1 MATGNTLDGKPYA
14 ATTLRIITAAFF
26 VFAAGMGAFA
36 AEVAPDAAQE
46 AVAGWVRLK
55 EALGEQ
61 FDAAPASTATYQ
73 GRDGKG
79 VFHVVSFEGGG
90 YVVTSGDT
98 DFTPILAW
106 SKSGE
111 FAATDENP
119 LWCLIAG
126 DTAARAEAP
135 SRSGLSYAAATAS
148 PAAGNAAR
156 WAALRAAAKPL
167 SFDAAPSITSAP
179 PDLRVPALA
188 PQNDWSQSRIGNY
201 SGTDYPVCFNYYTPA
216 NWPCGYVATSSAQ
229 VMRYFR
235 WPQADNPVDVA
246 SFPCTSND
254 VAVTLS
260 LMGGTYDWDNMPEN
274 INSYYNWSAAS
285 TETWRQAVG
294 KLCHDAGVAVK
305 MEYGPSGSGAYVAD
319 VPGALVNTFHYSNAV
334 LVRGDVIKA
343 LLSSLDAKTPCV
355 VSIEKNGSSTGH
367 AVMADGYGYSD
378 NTLYVHFNM
387 GWRSS
392 NCNVWY
398 NPPLFDRTIN
408 GEVVTKYDTINS
420 VVCNISTNAARYSSI
435 ASGRVFDLSG
445 NAVPGAAVTATC
457 DGATAATATTD
468 ANGIYAL
475 YLPPSESEKTYS
487 ITATLNGRG
496 STSTTVSASRTYSKD
511 GTEIN
516 SNSRDNDLVLGV
528 LYAKAVNGALAYF
541 SDEDCTLPT
550 EIPAEGL
557 AACKKVLFAD
567 DAEFQTLVP
576 FTNEIAAAGVPVC
589 LQSNVTLTADADW
602 RAIDFD
608 MNGKTVTL
616 AGYDL
621 KIRSPQGTG
630 RITSGNVI
638 VTNGFTTVNTTKW
651 YGDGLYQLQTNNKLG
666 LKQTFTL
673 PKSRPCYLRFRY
685 HSSNKSGYT
694 QKISAGIDSNGGG
707 NYNNM
712 VSGLQTGSATS
723 AWSAQGNSGVY
734 VRSNLEAGTTYQ
746 LNFARTGSGYTYCG
760 WICLSPTSYLYVD
773 VPEGEAYDLGDIELG
788 GVEEKDYTGMGL
800 QIHKT
805 GKGKLVMNKANT
817 RIGGYGATAN
827 IVSMVV
833 EEGVVEN
840 ANDRGCGPYAAR
852 IEVKEGAQFDTHGA
866 ASSNDARY
874 DFILSGAGP
883 DGLGAVAN
891 NTEVASAYD
900 KAFVMRNITLATNA
914 VIGGTQNVSLKNG
927 DWTATTMTM
936 GGHTIM
942 YTNTTVYA
950 GNMSYSGTGGIV
962 VAPDAALSF
971 YAHSTA
977 AADCDVTVHGSLNQN
992 NGGFTQVKSLVFE
1005 TGSTC
1010 WLSDSTGSGSIPETV
1025 VTEKYAPNPSH
1036 SNGGNCTLT
1045 TPKVQLGD
1053 DSHLETT
1060 LDLSRLEG
1068 VFDGTNTTFYA
1079 GSTVTVDLGNR
1090 EFQGSVLLIAWAE
1103 MPTAT
1108 FVVDDANYDRLGL
1121 MPRPEGL
1128 YIFPGKVPSFVK
1140 YDVENNRWAFYD
1152 EDVNPFSGEW
1162 TLGMDYMKALFAD
1175 DAEFQALAQH
1185 TNEIA
1190 ASHVTVFLQ
1199 DDITL
1204 TADADW
1210 RALDFDM
1217 NGKTVTLAGYDL
1229 KIRRPQGTGRITS
1242 GNVIVTN
1249 GFTTLG
1255 SANWQGDGFYQLKS
1269 NNTLGIKQTFTLPK
1283 SRPCYLRFRYHS
1295 SNKSGYT
1302 QKISAGIASNG
1313 GSTYNN
1319 MVSGLQTGSASSA
1332 WTAQGNSDIYVRTG
1346 LEAGTPYQL
1355 NFARTGDGYT
1365 YCGWICLS
1373 PESHL
1378 YVDVPEG
1385 EEYNLEGI
1393 DLGGE
1398 EERDYTGIGLQIHK
1412 TGKGTLVLDSA
1423 RSSFGGNRTTSLV
1436 IEEGLAINTCSDGQ
1450 AFCGGQYSTIEVCDG
1465 AQFDFNGHRYHDYHY
1480 SLAGSGPD
1488 GTGAL
1493 VNTASMSSQWTV
1505 DGSKCGMLYNVTLA
1519 DDATIGGTEKFG
1531 MIFYDN
1537 GAHTMTMNNNTVTYA
1552 GTEIFAGQMNY
1563 SGDGRIVVATNAT
1576 LRSCTSS
1583 ATAGGCDVEVRGILG
1598 QQDGKV
1604 LSPVKS
1610 LVFVEGGK
1618 FHNLQGT
1625 PAAVT
1630 VYGAYA
1636 PNVEAGEGSTV
1647 PHPIVNLGDA
1657 SHLETTLDLSRWT
1670 DTFDDSAE
1678 GSLTFQAGSTVTV
1691 DIGERT
1697 QGLGKPAFLWKD
1709 APDETVKFKPS
1720 DAMKRRGVFVV
1731 SREDGVYFKTGFTVI
1746 IR

>member
-1 MATGNTLDGKPYA
+1 MFANHVQADTYA
-14 ATTLRIITAAFF
+14 KL
-26 VFAAGMGAFA
+26 
-36 AEVAPDAAQE
+36 
-46 AVAGWVRLK
+46 
-55 EALGEQ
+55 
-61 FDAAPASTATYQ
+61 
-73 GRDGKG
+73 
-79 VFHVVSFEGGG
+79 
-90 YVVTSGDT
+90 SGDT
-98 DFTPILAW
+98 
-106 SKSGE
+106 
-111 FAATDENP
+111 FAYYSDAECTQS
-119 LWCLIAG
+119 I
-126 DTAARAEAP
+126 EAP
-135 SRSGLSYAAATAS
+135 VTGL
-148 PAAGNAAR
+148 
-156 WAALRAAAKPL
+156 
-167 SFDAAPSITSAP
+167 
-179 PDLRVPALA
+179 
-188 PQNDWSQSRIGNY
+188 
-201 SGTDYPVCFNYYTPA
+201 
-216 NWPCGYVATSSAQ
+216 
-229 VMRYFR
+229 
-235 WPQADNPVDVA
+235 
-246 SFPCTSND
+246 
-254 VAVTLS
+254 
-260 LMGGTYDWDNMPEN
+260 
-274 INSYYNWSAAS
+274 
-285 TETWRQAVG
+285 
-294 KLCHDAGVAVK
+294 AGV
-305 MEYGPSGSGAYVAD
+305 
-319 VPGALVNTFHYSNAV
+319 T
-334 LVRGDVIKA
+334 
-343 LLSSLDAKTPCV
+343 
-355 VSIEKNGSSTGH
+355 
-367 AVMADGYGYSD
+367 
-378 NTLYVHFNM
+378 
-387 GWRSS
+387 
-392 NCNVWY
+392 
-398 NPPLFDRTIN
+398 
-408 GEVVTKYDTINS
+408 
-420 VVCNISTNAARYSSI
+420 
-435 ASGRVFDLSG
+435 
-445 NAVPGAAVTATC
+445 
-457 DGATAATATTD
+457 
-468 ANGIYAL
+468 
-475 YLPPSESEKTYS
+475 
-487 ITATLNGRG
+487 
-496 STSTTVSASRTYSKD
+496 
-511 GTEIN
+511 
-516 SNSRDNDLVLGV
+516 
-528 LYAKAVNGALAYF
+528 
-541 SDEDCTLPT
+541 
-550 EIPAEGL
+550 
-557 AACKKVLFAD
+557 VLFAD
-567 DAEFQTLVP
+567 DAEYQALVP
-576 FTNEIAAAGVPVC
+576 HANELAAAAAVA
-589 LQSNVTLTADADW
+589 LQNDVTLAADADW
-602 RAIDFD
+602 RVIDFD
-608 MNGKTVTL
+608 LNGKVITL
-616 AGYDL
+616 MGWDL
-621 KIRSPQGTG
+621 QVRKPQGTG
-630 RITSGNVI
+630 RITAGNLIVNGDFENGLTPWTVTSSGSCWVNDGSQTKSQLKNIPYSGNHWLALWVSS
-638 VTNGFTTVNTTKW
+638 GKYTTRPHIT
-651 YGDGLYQLQTNNKLG
+651 
-666 LKQTFTL
+666 QTFTV
-673 PKSRPCYLRFRY
+673 PKSLTAYVRFRY
-685 HSSNKSGYT
+685 GRYYNGTSYRED
-694 QKISAGIDSNGGG
+694 IYVGIDSNNNIANKVSISSSASKTTAWNSEIKTISLAAGDHTVNLSDG
-707 NYNNM
+707 N
-712 VSGLQTGSATS
+712 SATFIDEVT
-723 AWSAQGNSGVY
+723 A
-734 VRSNLEAGTTYQ
+734 
-746 LNFARTGSGYTYCG
+746 
-760 WICLSPTSYLYVD
+760 SPESHLVFD
-773 VPEGEAYDLGDIELG
+773 IPEGEEYSPSGIAFGSEQ
-788 GVEEKDYTGMGL
+788 DYFFDGMGL

-852 IEVKEGAQFDTHGA
+852 IEVKEGARFDTRGA

-874 DFILSGAGP
+874 DFTISGAGP

-914 VIGGTQNVSLKNG
+914 VIGGTQKVSLKNG

-936 GGHTIM
+936 GGHTIT

-1010 WLSDSTGSGSIPETV
+1010 WLSDSAGSGSIPETV

-1045 TPKVQLGD
+1045 TPRVQLGD

-1103 MPTAT
+1103 MSTAT
-1108 FVVDDANYDRLGL
+1108 FVVDDANKDRLGL
-1121 MPRPEGL
+1121 IPRPEGL

-1140 YDVENNRWAFYD
+1140 YDVENNRWKFFD

-1185 TNEIA
+1185 ADEMA
-1190 ASHVTVFLQ
+1190 ANHITAFLQ

-1210 RALDFDM
+1210 RAIDFDM

-1255 SANWQGDGFYQLKS
+1255 SANWQGDGFYQLK
-1269 NNTLGIKQTFTLPK
+1269 NNDTLGIKQTFTLPK

-1295 SNKSGYT
+1295 SSSSGYV

-1319 MVSGLQTGSASSA
+1319 MVSGLQTGTASSA

-1398 EERDYTGIGLQIHK
+1398 EARDYTGIGLQIHK
-1412 TGKGTLVLDSA
+1412 TGKGTLVLDSV

-1450 AFCGGQYSTIEVCDG
+1450 AFCGEAYSTIEVCDG

-1480 SLAGSGPD
+1480 NLAGSGPD

-1493 VNTASMSSQWTV
+1493 VNTAAMSNSWTV
-1505 DGSKCGMLYNVTLA
+1505 DGGRGMLYNVTLA

-1531 MIFYDN
+1531 MIFYNN
-1537 GAHTMTMNNNTVTYA
+1537 GAHTMTMNSNTVTYV
-1552 GTEIFAGQMNY
+1552 GTEIYAGQMNY

-1618 FHNLQGT
+1618 FHNLKGT

-1636 PNVEAGEGSTV
+1636 PNVEAGDGSTV

-1657 SHLETTLDLSRWT
+1657 SHLETTLDLSCWT

-1709 APDETVKFKPS
+1709 APDETVKFVRS
-1720 DAMKRRGVFVV
+1720 ENMRRRGIHVQAGD
-1731 SREDGVYFKTGFTVI
+1731 DGIRFKTGFTI
-1746 IR
+1746 YFR

>member
-1 MATGNTLDGKPYA
+1 
-14 ATTLRIITAAFF
+14 
-26 VFAAGMGAFA
+26 
-36 AEVAPDAAQE
+36 
-46 AVAGWVRLK
+46 
-55 EALGEQ
+55 
-61 FDAAPASTATYQ
+61 
-73 GRDGKG
+73 
-79 VFHVVSFEGGG
+79 
-90 YVVTSGDT
+90 
-98 DFTPILAW
+98 
-106 SKSGE
+106 
-111 FAATDENP
+111 
-119 LWCLIAG
+119 
-126 DTAARAEAP
+126 
-135 SRSGLSYAAATAS
+135 
-148 PAAGNAAR
+148 
-156 WAALRAAAKPL
+156 
-167 SFDAAPSITSAP
+167 
-179 PDLRVPALA
+179 
-188 PQNDWSQSRIGNY
+188 
-201 SGTDYPVCFNYYTPA
+201 
-216 NWPCGYVATSSAQ
+216 
-229 VMRYFR
+229 
-235 WPQADNPVDVA
+235 
-246 SFPCTSND
+246 
-254 VAVTLS
+254 
-260 LMGGTYDWDNMPEN
+260 
-274 INSYYNWSAAS
+274 
-285 TETWRQAVG
+285 
-294 KLCHDAGVAVK
+294 
-305 MEYGPSGSGAYVAD
+305 
-319 VPGALVNTFHYSNAV
+319 
-334 LVRGDVIKA
+334 
-343 LLSSLDAKTPCV
+343 
-355 VSIEKNGSSTGH
+355 
-367 AVMADGYGYSD
+367 
-378 NTLYVHFNM
+378 
-387 GWRSS
+387 
-392 NCNVWY
+392 
-398 NPPLFDRTIN
+398 
-408 GEVVTKYDTINS
+408 
-420 VVCNISTNAARYSSI
+420 
-435 ASGRVFDLSG
+435 
-445 NAVPGAAVTATC
+445 
-457 DGATAATATTD
+457 
-468 ANGIYAL
+468 
-475 YLPPSESEKTYS
+475 
-487 ITATLNGRG
+487 
-496 STSTTVSASRTYSKD
+496 
-511 GTEIN
+511 
-516 SNSRDNDLVLGV
+516 
-528 LYAKAVNGALAYF
+528 
-541 SDEDCTLPT
+541 
-550 EIPAEGL
+550 
-557 AACKKVLFAD
+557 
-567 DAEFQTLVP
+567 
-576 FTNEIAAAGVPVC
+576 
-589 LQSNVTLTADADW
+589 
-602 RAIDFD
+602 
-608 MNGKTVTL
+608 
-616 AGYDL
+616 
-621 KIRSPQGTG
+621 
-630 RITSGNVI
+630 
-638 VTNGFTTVNTTKW
+638 
-651 YGDGLYQLQTNNKLG
+651 
-666 LKQTFTL
+666 
-673 PKSRPCYLRFRY
+673 
-685 HSSNKSGYT
+685 
-694 QKISAGIDSNGGG
+694 
-707 NYNNM
+707 
-712 VSGLQTGSATS
+712 
-723 AWSAQGNSGVY
+723 
-734 VRSNLEAGTTYQ
+734 
-746 LNFARTGSGYTYCG
+746 
-760 WICLSPTSYLYVD
+760 
-773 VPEGEAYDLGDIELG
+773 
-788 GVEEKDYTGMGL
+788 
-800 QIHKT
+800 
-805 GKGKLVMNKANT
+805 
-817 RIGGYGATAN
+817 
-827 IVSMVV
+827 
-833 EEGVVEN
+833 
-840 ANDRGCGPYAAR
+840 
-852 IEVKEGAQFDTHGA
+852 
-866 ASSNDARY
+866 
-874 DFILSGAGP
+874 
-883 DGLGAVAN
+883 
-891 NTEVASAYD
+891 
-900 KAFVMRNITLATNA
+900 
-914 VIGGTQNVSLKNG
+914 
-927 DWTATTMTM
+927 MTM
-936 GGHTIM
+936 GGHTIT

-950 GNMSYSGTGGIV
+950 GKMSYSGTGGIV

-977 AADCDVTVHGSLNQN
+977 AANCDVAVYGSLNQN

-1005 TGSTC
+1005 IGSTC
-1010 WLSDSTGSGSIPETV
+1010 WLSDSAGSGNIPETV
-1025 VTEKYAPNPSH
+1025 VTEKYAPNANH
-1036 SNGGNCTLT
+1036 TNGGNCTLT

-1053 DSHLETT
+1053 ESHLETT
-1060 LDLSRLEG
+1060 LDLSRLDG
-1068 VFDGTNTTFYA
+1068 VFDGTNTTFYT

-1103 MPTAT
+1103 MSTAT

-1121 MPRPEGL
+1121 ISRPEGL

-1140 YDVENNRWAFYD
+1140 YDVENNRWKFYD

-1210 RALDFDM
+1210 RAINFDM

-1255 SANWQGDGFYQLKS
+1255 SANWQGDGFYQLKN

-1295 SNKSGYT
+1295 SGSSGYV

-1319 MVSGLQTGSASSA
+1319 MVSGLQTGTASSA

-1412 TGKGTLVLDSA
+1412 TGRGTLVLDSV

-1450 AFCGGQYSTIEVCDG
+1450 AFCGGQYSTIEVRDG
-1465 AQFDFNGHRYHDYHY
+1465 GQFDFNGHRYHDYHY
-1480 SLAGSGPD
+1480 NLAGSGPD

-1505 DGSKCGMLYNVTLA
+1505 DGSNRGMLYNVTLA

-1531 MIFYDN
+1531 MIFYNN
-1537 GAHTMTMNNNTVTYA
+1537 GAHTMTMNSNTVTYA
-1552 GTEIFAGQMNY
+1552 GTEIYAGQMNY

-1636 PNVEAGEGSTV
+1636 PNVEVGDGSTV

-1670 DTFDDSAE
+1670 DTFDDSEE

>member
-1 MATGNTLDGKPYA
+1 MIDNKVRLDRNTTQVASTDGLVAGTKYTLTADYGTGEGEVRT
-14 ATTLRIITAAFF
+14 
-26 VFAAGMGAFA
+26 
-36 AEVAPDAAQE
+36 VAPDASVTTITDLGTGEYDPGTELCLFASHTTSVDTGLNNYGSWTFYSFKLYDVDDNLRCDLVPARRNSDGVLGLYDTVRDVFLTNSLAGTLTLGTGYSFDENGALLVDVAAQVQGSGTVSVGGGE
-46 AVAGWVRLK
+46 AAAAVQTTVRQDGSTSATFTAVADEGCRFSRWVLP
-55 EALGEQ
+55 EGANLTQGELTSTTISVSADRPVTIVAG
-61 FDAAPASTATYQ
+61 FYSVADVCAKLVNGTFHYYADASCSPAS
-73 GRDGKG
+73 
-79 VFHVVSFEGGG
+79 EL
-90 YVVTSGDT
+90 
-98 DFTPILAW
+98 P
-106 SKSGE
+106 
-111 FAATDENP
+111 P
-119 LWCLIAG
+119 
-126 DTAARAEAP
+126 
-135 SRSGLSYAAATAS
+135 
-148 PAAGNAAR
+148 
-156 WAALRAAAKPL
+156 
-167 SFDAAPSITSAP
+167 DAAPSSIAG
-179 PDLRVPALA
+179 LRVFFANDDEYQALVPYTNELA
-188 PQNDWSQSRIGNY
+188 TAFGGVAYLQND
-201 SGTDYPVCFNYYTPA
+201 
-216 NWPCGYVATSSAQ
+216 
-229 VMRYFR
+229 
-235 WPQADNPVDVA
+235 
-246 SFPCTSND
+246 
-254 VAVTLS
+254 L
-260 LMGGTYDWDNMPEN
+260 
-274 INSYYNWSAAS
+274 
-285 TETWRQAVG
+285 
-294 KLCHDAGVAVK
+294 
-305 MEYGPSGSGAYVAD
+305 
-319 VPGALVNTFHYSNAV
+319 
-334 LVRGDVIKA
+334 
-343 LLSSLDAKTPCV
+343 
-355 VSIEKNGSSTGH
+355 
-367 AVMADGYGYSD
+367 
-378 NTLYVHFNM
+378 
-387 GWRSS
+387 
-392 NCNVWY
+392 
-398 NPPLFDRTIN
+398 
-408 GEVVTKYDTINS
+408 
-420 VVCNISTNAARYSSI
+420 
-435 ASGRVFDLSG
+435 
-445 NAVPGAAVTATC
+445 
-457 DGATAATATTD
+457 
-468 ANGIYAL
+468 
-475 YLPPSESEKTYS
+475 
-487 ITATLNGRG
+487 
-496 STSTTVSASRTYSKD
+496 
-511 GTEIN
+511 
-516 SNSRDNDLVLGV
+516 
-528 LYAKAVNGALAYF
+528 
-541 SDEDCTLPT
+541 
-550 EIPAEGL
+550 
-557 AACKKVLFAD
+557 
-567 DAEFQTLVP
+567 
-576 FTNEIAAAGVPVC
+576 
-589 LQSNVTLTADADW
+589 TLTADTDW
-602 RAIDFD
+602 RAIDFG

-621 KIRSPQGTG
+621 KIRRPQGTG

-638 VTNGFTTVNTTKW
+638 VTNGFTTVNSTKW
-651 YGDGLYQLQTNNKLG
+651 YGDGFYQLKTNNKLG

-685 HSSNKSGYT
+685 HSSDKSGYV

-773 VPEGEAYDLGDIELG
+773 VPEGEAYDLGDIEIG

-817 RIGGYGATAN
+817 RIGGYGATVN

-840 ANDRGCGPYAAR
+840 ANDRGCGPYAAY
-852 IEVKEGAQFDTHGA
+852 IEVKEGARFDTRGA

-874 DFILSGAGP
+874 DFTISGAGP

-891 NTEVASAYD
+891 NTAVADASD
-900 KAFVMRNITLATNA
+900 KAFIMRNITLSTNA

-927 DWTATTMTM
+927 NWTATTMTM
-936 GGHTIM
+936 GGHTIT

-977 AADCDVTVHGSLNQN
+977 AANCDVAVYGSLNQN

-1010 WLSDSTGSGSIPETV
+1010 WLGDSAGSGSIPETV

-1103 MPTAT
+1103 MSTAT

-1121 MPRPEGL
+1121 ISRPEGL

-1140 YDVENNRWAFYD
+1140 YDVENNRWKFYD

-1255 SANWQGDGFYQLKS
+1255 SANWQGDGFYQLKN

-1295 SNKSGYT
+1295 SGSSGYV

-1319 MVSGLQTGSASSA
+1319 MVSGLQTGTASSA

-1412 TGKGTLVLDSA
+1412 TGKGTLVLDSV

-1436 IEEGLAINTCSDGQ
+1436 IEEGLAINTCADGQ
-1450 AFCGGQYSTIEVCDG
+1450 AFCGEAYSTIEIRDG
-1465 AQFDFNGHRYHDYHY
+1465 GQFDFNGHRYHDYHY
-1480 SLAGSGPD
+1480 NLAGSGPD

-1493 VNTASMSSQWTV
+1493 VNTAAMSNSWTV
-1505 DGSKCGMLYNVTLA
+1505 DGSNRGMLYNVTLA

-1531 MIFYDN
+1531 MIFYNN
-1537 GAHTMTMNNNTVTYA
+1537 GAHTMTMNSNTVTYA
-1552 GTEIFAGQMNY
+1552 GTEIYAGQMNY

-1583 ATAGGCDVEVRGILG
+1583 ATAGGCDVEVRGVLG
-1598 QQDGKV
+1598 QQDGMV

-1618 FHNLQGT
+1618 FHNLKGT

-1636 PNVEAGEGSTV
+1636 PNVEAGEGSMV

-1709 APDETVKFKPS
+1709 APDETVKFVRS
-1720 DAMKRRGVFVV
+1720 ENMRRRGIHVQAGD
-1731 SREDGVYFKTGFTVI
+1731 DGIRFKTGFAI
-1746 IR
+1746 YLR

>member
-1 MATGNTLDGKPYA
+1 MNLGEL
-14 ATTLRIITAAFF
+14 
-26 VFAAGMGAFA
+26 AAGEHTF
-36 AEVAPDAAQE
+36 
-46 AVAGWVRLK
+46 
-55 EALGEQ
+55 Q
-61 FDAAPASTATYQ
+61 FRNAT
-73 GRDGKG
+73 
-79 VFHVVSFEGGG
+79 
-90 YVVTSGDT
+90 
-98 DFTPILAW
+98 AW
-106 SKSGE
+106 SLV
-111 FAATDENP
+111 DE
-119 LWCLIAG
+119 
-126 DTAARAEAP
+126 
-135 SRSGLSYAAATAS
+135 AS
-148 PAAGNAAR
+148 VS
-156 WAALRAAAKPL
+156 PL
-167 SFDAAPSITSAP
+167 S
-179 PDLRVPALA
+179 
-188 PQNDWSQSRIGNY
+188 
-201 SGTDYPVCFNYYTPA
+201 
-216 NWPCGYVATSSAQ
+216 
-229 VMRYFR
+229 
-235 WPQADNPVDVA
+235 
-246 SFPCTSND
+246 
-254 VAVTLS
+254 
-260 LMGGTYDWDNMPEN
+260 
-274 INSYYNWSAAS
+274 
-285 TETWRQAVG
+285 
-294 KLCHDAGVAVK
+294 
-305 MEYGPSGSGAYVAD
+305 
-319 VPGALVNTFHYSNAV
+319 ALV
-334 LVRGDVIKA
+334 
-343 LLSSLDAKTPCV
+343 
-355 VSIEKNGSSTGH
+355 
-367 AVMADGYGYSD
+367 
-378 NTLYVHFNM
+378 
-387 GWRSS
+387 
-392 NCNVWY
+392 
-398 NPPLFDRTIN
+398 FDI
-408 GEVVTKYDTINS
+408 
-420 VVCNISTNAARYSSI
+420 
-435 ASGRVFDLSG
+435 
-445 NAVPGAAVTATC
+445 
-457 DGATAATATTD
+457 
-468 ANGIYAL
+468 
-475 YLPPSESEKTYS
+475 
-487 ITATLNGRG
+487 
-496 STSTTVSASRTYSKD
+496 
-511 GTEIN
+511 
-516 SNSRDNDLVLGV
+516 
-528 LYAKAVNGALAYF
+528 
-541 SDEDCTLPT
+541 
-550 EIPAEGL
+550 
-557 AACKKVLFAD
+557 
-567 DAEFQTLVP
+567 
-576 FTNEIAAAGVPVC
+576 
-589 LQSNVTLTADADW
+589 
-602 RAIDFD
+602 
-608 MNGKTVTL
+608 
-616 AGYDL
+616 
-621 KIRSPQGTG
+621 
-630 RITSGNVI
+630 
-638 VTNGFTTVNTTKW
+638 
-651 YGDGLYQLQTNNKLG
+651 
-666 LKQTFTL
+666 
-673 PKSRPCYLRFRY
+673 
-685 HSSNKSGYT
+685 
-694 QKISAGIDSNGGG
+694 
-707 NYNNM
+707 
-712 VSGLQTGSATS
+712 
-723 AWSAQGNSGVY
+723 
-734 VRSNLEAGTTYQ
+734 
-746 LNFARTGSGYTYCG
+746 
-760 WICLSPTSYLYVD
+760 
-773 VPEGEAYDLGDIELG
+773 PEGEQYSPSDIAFGSEQ
-788 GVEEKDYTGMGL
+788 DYFFDGMGL

-805 GKGKLVMNKANT
+805 GKGRLVMNKANT

-852 IEVKEGAQFDTHGA
+852 IEVKEGAQFDTHGV

-936 GGHTIM
+936 GGHTIT

-971 YAHSTA
+971 YAHGTA

-1010 WLSDSTGSGSIPETV
+1010 WLSDSAGSGSIPETV

-1060 LDLSRLEG
+1060 LDLSRLDG
-1068 VFDGTNTTFYA
+1068 VFDGTNTTFYT

-1090 EFQGSVLLIAWAE
+1090 EFQGSVLLMAWAE
-1103 MPTAT
+1103 MSTAT

-1121 MPRPEGL
+1121 IPRPEGL

-1185 TNEIA
+1185 ADEMA
-1190 ASHVTVFLQ
+1190 ANHITVFLQ

-1255 SANWQGDGFYQLKS
+1255 SANWQGDGFYQLKN

-1295 SNKSGYT
+1295 SNKSGWT
-1302 QKISAGIASNG
+1302 QKISAGIDSNG
-1313 GSTYNN
+1313 GGNYNN

-1332 WTAQGNSDIYVRTG
+1332 WDAQGNSGIYVRTG

-1355 NFARTGDGYT
+1355 NFARTGNGYT
-1365 YCGWICLS
+1365 YCGWICLC

-1412 TGKGTLVLDSA
+1412 TGKGTLVLDSV
-1423 RSSFGGNRTTSLV
+1423 RSSFGGDRTTSLV
-1436 IEEGLAINTCSDGQ
+1436 VEEGLAINTCSDGQ
-1450 AFCGGQYSTIEVCDG
+1450 AFCGGQYSTIEVRDG
-1465 AQFDFNGHRYHDYHY
+1465 GQFDFNGHRYHDYHY
-1480 SLAGSGPD
+1480 NLAGSGPD

-1505 DGSKCGMLYNVTLA
+1505 DGSKRGMLYNVTLA

-1531 MIFYDN
+1531 MIFYNN

-1552 GTEIFAGQMNY
+1552 GTEIYAGQMNY
-1563 SGDGRIVVATNAT
+1563 SGNGRIVVATNAT

-1636 PNVEAGEGSTV
+1636 PNVEVGDGSTV

-1670 DTFDDSAE
+1670 DTFDDSEE

>member
-1 MATGNTLDGKPYA
+1 M
-14 ATTLRIITAAFF
+14 
-26 VFAAGMGAFA
+26 
-36 AEVAPDAAQE
+36 
-46 AVAGWVRLK
+46 
-55 EALGEQ
+55 
-61 FDAAPASTATYQ
+61 
-73 GRDGKG
+73 
-79 VFHVVSFEGGG
+79 
-90 YVVTSGDT
+90 
-98 DFTPILAW
+98 
-106 SKSGE
+106 
-111 FAATDENP
+111 
-119 LWCLIAG
+119 
-126 DTAARAEAP
+126 
-135 SRSGLSYAAATAS
+135 
-148 PAAGNAAR
+148 
-156 WAALRAAAKPL
+156 
-167 SFDAAPSITSAP
+167 
-179 PDLRVPALA
+179 
-188 PQNDWSQSRIGNY
+188 
-201 SGTDYPVCFNYYTPA
+201 
-216 NWPCGYVATSSAQ
+216 
-229 VMRYFR
+229 
-235 WPQADNPVDVA
+235 
-246 SFPCTSND
+246 
-254 VAVTLS
+254 
-260 LMGGTYDWDNMPEN
+260 
-274 INSYYNWSAAS
+274 
-285 TETWRQAVG
+285 G

-398 NPPLFDRTIN
+398 NPPLFDRNIN

-457 DGATAATATTD
+457 DGAAVATATTD

-475 YLPPSESEKTYS
+475 YLPPSESAKTYS

-496 STSTTVSASRTYSKD
+496 STSVTVSASRTYSNG

-516 SNSRDNDLVLGV
+516 SNSRDNDLELGV

-541 SDEDCTLPT
+541 SDEDCTLPA

-576 FTNEIAAAGVPVC
+576 FTNEIAVAGVPVC

-608 MNGKTVTL
+608 LNGKVITL
-616 AGYDL
+616 MGWDL
-621 KIRSPQGTG
+621 QVHKPQGTG
-630 RITSGNVI
+630 RITSGNVLDPAGYSFASGSSYSG
-638 VTNGFTTVNTTKW
+638 NLLYLGS
-651 YGDGLYQLQTNNKLG
+651 GDGGVSARQS
-666 LKQTFTL
+666 FTL
-673 PKSRPCYLRFRY
+673 PKARPCYFKTQTTRL
-685 HSSNKSGYT
+685 SSTWGQYV
-694 QKISAGIDSNGGG
+694 SAGINAITGLMPQTSNL
-707 NYNNM
+707 
-712 VSGLQTGSATS
+712 SGTQTWGPYTR
-723 AWSAQGNSGVY
+723 SG
-734 VRSNLEAGTTYQ
+734 LEAGTSYELQIARYNGHTYMSK
-746 LNFARTGSGYTYCG
+746 FAT
-760 WICLSPTSYLYVD
+760 LSPTSILCFD
-773 VPEGEAYDLGDIELG
+773 IPEGEEHDPSNITFG
-788 GVEEKDYTGMGL
+788 GSTPGTSDFGGIGL
-800 QIHKT
+800 QIHKA
-805 GKGKLVMNKANT
+805 GKGKLVMSTAKGD
-817 RIGGYGATAN
+817 IGGNGVASA
-827 IVSMVV
+827 VV
-833 EEGVVEN
+833 EEGVLVN
-840 ANDRGCGPYAAR
+840 ANDTGCGAAGSR
-852 IEVKEGAQFDTHGA
+852 IEVMDGAQFDTHGA
-866 ASSNDARY
+866 AGSNSVFY
-874 DFILSGAGP
+874 DFTLSGAGP

-900 KAFVMRNITLATNA
+900 KAFIMRNITLATNA
-914 VIGGTQNVSLKNG
+914 VIGGTQKVGLKNG
-927 DWTATTMTM
+927 NWTATTMTM
-936 GGHTIM
+936 GGYTVT

-1005 TGSTC
+1005 IGSTC
-1010 WLSDSTGSGSIPETV
+1010 WLSDSAGSGNIPETV
-1025 VTEKYAPNPSH
+1025 VTEKYAPNANH
-1036 SNGGNCTLT
+1036 TNGGNCTLT

-1053 DSHLETT
+1053 ESHLETT

-1068 VFDGTNTTFYA
+1068 VFDGTNTTFSA

-1090 EFQGSVLLIAWAE
+1090 EFQGSVLLMAWAE

-1140 YDVENNRWAFYD
+1140 YDVENNCWKFFD

-1210 RALDFDM
+1210 RAIDFDM
-1217 NGKTVTLAGYDL
+1217 NGKTITLMGNRL
-1229 KIRRPQGTGRITS
+1229 QVRKPQGTGRITA
-1242 GNVIVTN
+1242 GNLIVN
-1249 GFTTLG
+1249 GGFEDGATGWTFG
-1255 SANWQGDGFYQLKS
+1255 SANEKVTASGNGVS
-1269 NNTLGIKQTFTLPK
+1269 ANTCKDKPFAGNHWCVLGTANDKAAATTHFTAPK
-1283 SRPCYLRFRYHS
+1283 EGIYYVRFRFAKYDSNYKQYKVNCGIDAVNNVAYRVDVKPYPGGKS
-1295 SNKSGYT
+1295 SDVYKRT
-1302 QKISAGIASNG
+1302 LTAGDHTFIFGRYYA
-1313 GSTYNN
+1313 YLL
-1319 MVSGLQTGSASSA
+1319 V
-1332 WTAQGNSDIYVRTG
+1332 D
-1346 LEAGTPYQL
+1346 EA
-1355 NFARTGDGYT
+1355 AV
-1365 YCGWICLS
+1365 S

-1378 YVDVPEG
+1378 VFDIPEG
-1385 EEYNLEGI
+1385 EEYEI
-1393 DLGGE
+1393 SEITLGGTQNYFF
-1398 EERDYTGIGLQIHK
+1398 DGAGLQVHK
-1412 TGKGTLVLDSA
+1412 TGKGKLTFTRA
-1423 RSSFGGNRTTSLV
+1423 NGNLAGPGATSLV
-1436 IEEGLAINTCSDGQ
+1436 VEEGLAVNACADGQ
-1450 AFCGGQYSTIEVCDG
+1450 AFCGEAYSTIEVCDG

-1493 VNTASMSSQWTV
+1493 VNTAAMSNSWTV
-1505 DGSKCGMLYNVTLA
+1505 DGSKRGMLYNVTLA
-1519 DDATIGGTEKFG
+1519 DDATIGGTESFG

-1537 GAHTMTMNNNTVTYA
+1537 GAHTMTMNSNTVTYA

-1583 ATAGGCDVEVRGILG
+1583 ATAGGCDVEVRGVLG
-1598 QQDGKV
+1598 QQDGMV

-1618 FHNLQGT
+1618 FHNLKGT

-1630 VYGAYA
+1630 VYSSYA
-1636 PNVEAGEGSTV
+1636 PNVEAGDGSTV

>member
-1 MATGNTLDGKPYA
+1 MHYCTKTMKVRKCGTASRTAFGKVALVAAALFTGYA
-14 ATTLRIITAAFF
+14 QA
-26 VFAAGMGAFA
+26 
-36 AEVAPDAAQE
+36 D
-46 AVAGWVRLK
+46 
-55 EALGEQ
+55 
-61 FDAAPASTATYQ
+61 TYA
-73 GRDGKG
+73 KL
-79 VFHVVSFEGGG
+79 
-90 YVVTSGDT
+90 SGDT
-98 DFTPILAW
+98 
-106 SKSGE
+106 
-111 FAATDENP
+111 FAYYSDAECTQS
-119 LWCLIAG
+119 I
-126 DTAARAEAP
+126 EAP
-135 SRSGLSYAAATAS
+135 ATGL
-148 PAAGNAAR
+148 
-156 WAALRAAAKPL
+156 
-167 SFDAAPSITSAP
+167 
-179 PDLRVPALA
+179 
-188 PQNDWSQSRIGNY
+188 
-201 SGTDYPVCFNYYTPA
+201 
-216 NWPCGYVATSSAQ
+216 
-229 VMRYFR
+229 
-235 WPQADNPVDVA
+235 
-246 SFPCTSND
+246 
-254 VAVTLS
+254 
-260 LMGGTYDWDNMPEN
+260 
-274 INSYYNWSAAS
+274 
-285 TETWRQAVG
+285 
-294 KLCHDAGVAVK
+294 AGV
-305 MEYGPSGSGAYVAD
+305 
-319 VPGALVNTFHYSNAV
+319 T
-334 LVRGDVIKA
+334 
-343 LLSSLDAKTPCV
+343 
-355 VSIEKNGSSTGH
+355 
-367 AVMADGYGYSD
+367 
-378 NTLYVHFNM
+378 
-387 GWRSS
+387 
-392 NCNVWY
+392 
-398 NPPLFDRTIN
+398 
-408 GEVVTKYDTINS
+408 
-420 VVCNISTNAARYSSI
+420 
-435 ASGRVFDLSG
+435 
-445 NAVPGAAVTATC
+445 
-457 DGATAATATTD
+457 
-468 ANGIYAL
+468 
-475 YLPPSESEKTYS
+475 
-487 ITATLNGRG
+487 
-496 STSTTVSASRTYSKD
+496 
-511 GTEIN
+511 
-516 SNSRDNDLVLGV
+516 
-528 LYAKAVNGALAYF
+528 
-541 SDEDCTLPT
+541 
-550 EIPAEGL
+550 
-557 AACKKVLFAD
+557 VLFAD
-567 DAEFQTLVP
+567 DAEYQALVP
-576 FTNEIAAAGVPVC
+576 HANELAAAAAVA
-589 LQSNVTLTADADW
+589 LQNDITLTADADW

-608 MNGKTVTL
+608 MNGKVIVL
-616 AGYDL
+616 KGYDL
-621 KIRSPQGTG
+621 YVHKPQGTG
-630 RITSGNVI
+630 RITSGNVLDPA
-638 VTNGFTTVNTTKW
+638 GYSFGTTSSYYDGNWLYLGTTGGKVSA
-651 YGDGLYQLQTNNKLG
+651 
-666 LKQTFTL
+666 KQRFSL
-673 PKSRPCYLRFRY
+673 PKARPCYFKTQTLY
-685 HSSNKSGYT
+685 KSTGYWQAVSVGINSVNNLMGQTPHLSGT
-694 QKISAGIDSNGGG
+694 QTWGP
-707 NYNNM
+707 YTR
-712 VSGLQTGSATS
+712 SG
-723 AWSAQGNSGVY
+723 
-734 VRSNLEAGTTYQ
+734 LEAGTSYELQIARYNGKTRMSK
-746 LNFARTGSGYTYCG
+746 FAT
-760 WICLSPTSYLYVD
+760 LSPTSILCFD
-773 VPEGEAYDLGDIELG
+773 IPEGEEHDPSNITFG
-788 GVEEKDYTGMGL
+788 GSTPGTSDFGGIGL
-800 QIHKT
+800 QIHKA
-805 GKGKLVMNKANT
+805 GKGKLVMSTAKGD
-817 RIGGYGATAN
+817 IGGNGVASA
-827 IVSMVV
+827 VV
-833 EEGVVEN
+833 EEGVLVN
-840 ANDRGCGPYAAR
+840 ANDTGCGAAGSR
-852 IEVKEGAQFDTHGA
+852 IEVMDGAQFDTHGA
-866 ASSNDARY
+866 AGSNSVFY
-874 DFILSGAGP
+874 DFTLSGAGP

-900 KAFVMRNITLATNA
+900 KAFIMRNITLATNA
-914 VIGGTQNVSLKNG
+914 VIGGTQNVNLKNG
-927 DWTATTMTM
+927 NWTATTMTM
-936 GGHTIM
+936 GGHTIT

-962 VAPDAALSF
+962 VAPDAVLSF

-977 AADCDVTVHGSLNQN
+977 AANCDVTVYGSLNQN

-1010 WLSDSTGSGSIPETV
+1010 WLGDSAGSGSIPETV
-1025 VTEKYAPNPSH
+1025 VTEKYAPNPNH

-1090 EFQGSVLLIAWAE
+1090 EFQGSVLLMAWAE

-1121 MPRPEGL
+1121 ISRPEGL

-1140 YDVENNRWAFYD
+1140 YDVENNRWKFYD

-1185 TNEIA
+1185 ADEMA
-1190 ASHVTVFLQ
+1190 ANHITAFLQ

-1210 RALDFDM
+1210 RAIDFDL

-1255 SANWQGDGFYQLKS
+1255 SANWQGDGFYQLK
-1269 NNTLGIKQTFTLPK
+1269 NNDTLGIKQTFTLPK

-1295 SNKSGYT
+1295 SSSSGYV

-1319 MVSGLQTGSASSA
+1319 MVSGLQTGTASSA

-1412 TGKGTLVLDSA
+1412 TGKGTLVLDSV
-1423 RSSFGGNRTTSLV
+1423 RSSFGGNRTTALV

-1450 AFCGGQYSTIEVCDG
+1450 AFCGGQYSTIEVRDG
-1465 AQFDFNGHRYHDYHY
+1465 GQFDFNGHRYHDYHY

-1493 VNTASMSSQWTV
+1493 VNTAAMSNSWTV
-1505 DGSKCGMLYNVTLA
+1505 DGSKRGMLYNVTLA

-1531 MIFYDN
+1531 MIFYNN
-1537 GAHTMTMNNNTVTYA
+1537 GAHTMTMNSNTVTYA
-1552 GTEIFAGQMNY
+1552 GTEIYAGQMNY

-1598 QQDGKV
+1598 QQDGMV

-1618 FHNLQGT
+1618 FHNLKGT

-1630 VYGAYA
+1630 VYSSYA
-1636 PNVEAGEGSTV
+1636 PNVEAGDGSTV

-1678 GSLTFQAGSTVTV
+1678 GSLAFQTGSIVTV

-1731 SREDGVYFKTGFTVI
+1731 SREDGVYFKTGFTVF